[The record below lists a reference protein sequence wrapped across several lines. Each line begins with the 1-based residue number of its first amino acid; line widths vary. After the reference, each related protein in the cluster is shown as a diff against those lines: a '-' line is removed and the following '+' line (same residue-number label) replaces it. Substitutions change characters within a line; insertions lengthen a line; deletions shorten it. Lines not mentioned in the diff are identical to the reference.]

1 MENDKIYELIE
12 RMYTDLKSGQEKI
25 QTKISNLKEEV
36 TKNSIQL
43 EKIQTDIKTLAEVQQ
58 SFSEQL
64 DRAKDKDGKTIGERL
79 DIIELAVTTT
89 AKTVTDLAETVEVL
103 KETTGKNEIDIKVL
117 KKSKLSSFA

>member
-1 MENDKIYELIE
+1 MENEIKDILIKLLE
-12 RMYTDLKSGQEKI
+12 GQSRIETEI
-25 QTKISNLKEEV
+25 R
-36 TKNSIQL
+36 KNSVQL

-79 DIIELAVTTT
+79 EVIELAVTTT

-117 KKSKLSSFA
+117 KKCKLSTFA